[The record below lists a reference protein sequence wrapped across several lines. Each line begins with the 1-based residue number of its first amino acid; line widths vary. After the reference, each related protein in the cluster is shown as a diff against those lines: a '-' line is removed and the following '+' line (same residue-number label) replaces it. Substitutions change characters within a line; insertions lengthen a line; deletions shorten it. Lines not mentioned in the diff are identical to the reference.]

1 MLDKCRRVCN
11 NESVE
16 PKEERENLMKV
27 RFIDASREKESLALL
42 SSDLG
47 IAVAEENEV
56 LTVRVEHSDADA
68 LTVALDGEHATITYG
83 GGLSRFHRALGL
95 LFEAIKEGKTS
106 FHKKE
111 TPSFEKNGY
120 YLDVSRN
127 AVMRPS
133 VIKEIM
139 RKIALMGMNTF
150 WLYMEDMYEIEN
162 EPYFGHMRGRYTKA
176 ELKEL
181 DAYALS
187 LGIELVPAIQ
197 CLGHME
203 RFLSGESGAKYR
215 DQGAVLL
222 VGEEST
228 YDLISRMLA
237 TVTECFTTKR
247 LIIGFDE
254 AGGLGRGAYFKKHGY
269 REQIDIYCEH
279 LNRVVDMT
287 RERGLDPIIFSD
299 MFFSTADPVGGYYN
313 PNVVFS
319 EHIKGRV
326 PKDVTLCYWDYNNG
340 SYEMYD
346 GMIKK
351 HREIGDNKI
360 IFAGGIWTWV
370 GAATYYSL
378 SIKNTEQALTACR
391 NHGIKEVFA
400 TTWHDVCLSFRV
412 TALAGCQMF
421 AEMDYTGAYD
431 EEAVRRRFAFICG
444 EDARDL
450 WDMEEIDQ
458 PHKADAREIAGPAL
472 LYNDPLIGLL
482 DWHMQDVDGRAHYGA
497 IARKYKDKKGNSPLF
512 APSFNV
518 FRHAAA
524 FLALKADFGVRLK
537 AAYDAGDRE
546 ALKALLDDCRLMGA
560 RCEALRRAHREAWL
574 YYNKPF
580 GLETVDARYGAITAR
595 IDTAAYRIECYL
607 KGEADALEELAED
620 RLKFNY
626 SDFGERRERTMYY
639 ANTFA
644 QYLTPGRF

>member
-1 MLDKCRRVCN
+1 
-11 NESVE
+11 
-16 PKEERENLMKV
+16 MKV
-27 RFIDASREKESLALL
+27 LFKNADHEKTSIELLAP
-42 SSDLG
+42 DLD
-47 IAVAEENEV
+47 IALVAEN
-56 LTVRVEHSDADA
+56 AD
-68 LTVALDGEHATITYG
+68 LTVAVEKCKGDMLSVSLDGAHAKIVYG
-83 GGLSRFHRALGL
+83 GSLSRFHRALGL
-95 LFEAIKEGKTS
+95 LFEAVKDGKNI
-106 FHKKE
+106 FEKKE
-111 TPSFEKNGY
+111 TPSFEKNGLY
-120 YLDVSRN
+120 IDMSRN
-127 AVMRPS
+127 AVMKPAT
-133 VIKEIM
+133 VKEIM
-139 RKIALMGMNTF
+139 KKVALMGMNTV
-150 WLYMEDMYEIEN
+150 WLYLEDIYEIEN
-162 EPYFGHMRGRYTKA
+162 EPYFGHMRGRYSKT
-176 ELKEL
+176 ELRDL

-222 VGEEST
+222 VGEDAT

-254 AGGLGRGAYFKKHGY
+254 AGGLGMGRYFKKHGY
-269 REQIDIYCEH
+269 REAIDIYCEH
-279 LNRVVDMT
+279 LNRVVAMT
-287 RERGLDPIIFSD
+287 KERGLDPIIFSD
-299 MFFSTADPVGGYYN
+299 MFFSTADPEGRYYA
-313 PNVVFS
+313 PDVTFS
-319 EHIKGRV
+319 DLIKGRV
-326 PKDVTLCYWDYNNG
+326 PKEVTLCYWDYTSDN
-340 SYEMYD
+340 YEMYD

-360 IFAGGIWTWV
+360 VFAGGIWTWV

-378 SIKNTEQALTACR
+378 SINNTRHALTACR
-391 NHGIKEVFA
+391 DNGIKEVFA
-400 TTWHDVCLSFRV
+400 TVWHDVCLTSRV

-421 AEMDYTGAYD
+421 AEMDYTGEYD
-431 EEAVRRRFAFICG
+431 EESVRRRFAFICG
-444 EDARDL
+444 EDAKDI
-450 WDMEEIDQ
+450 WEMEAIDQ
-458 PHKADAREIAGPAL
+458 PHKAESREIAGPCL

-482 DWHMQDVDGRAHYGA
+482 DWHMEDVNGRAHYGA
-497 IARKYKDKKGNSPLF
+497 IVEKYKDKKGNSQLF
-512 APSFNV
+512 APAFNV

-537 AAYDAGDRE
+537 AAYDAKDKE

-560 RCEALRRAHREAWL
+560 RCEALRCAHREAWL

-595 IDTAAYRIECYL
+595 IDTAAYRIEQYL
-607 KGEADALEELAED
+607 NGEIDAIEELAEE

-639 ANTFA
+639 ANSFA